1 MTLETGSPAPSRRD
15 ELDILRGVLLVLMAV
30 THLPTRLSLY
40 SSQPFGFVSAAE
52 GFVFLSAFL
61 VGSTYSR
68 KLAERGSD
76 YVRTKLWNRAGK
88 LYIAHLALLLFTFT
102 VVAAIAVISGR
113 PALRNHLSVYFDSPM
128 WAAFGGPLLLYQPP
142 LLDILPMYIVFL
154 VLTPLL
160 LKFTA
165 RRGWWPVLT
174 LSGLL
179 WLFAQLDGRRLV
191 YGKLSAL
198 AGLSVPIDA
207 FGAFDWFAWQLVWVA
222 GVWFGVRAV
231 RRRASVAAAPARRGL
246 PLLLTAAAA
255 TTVLF
260 FVWRY
265 HGGFQI
271 DAVGNS
277 SMFDKWHLGPLRVLN
292 FAALAYLVSHVVLP
306 TLGGLRLRVLSML
319 GRASLAVFTAHI
331 PFVVLSRGLIIDDT
345 TPLTA
350 VQEGLVLAITFGAM
364 LLVAWRAGAR
374 RTAARA
380 AAAA

>member
-1 MTLETGSPAPSRRD
+1 MTPEPGSPAPNRRD

-76 YVRTKLWNRAGK
+76 YVRTKLWKRAGK
-88 LYIAHLALLLFTFT
+88 LYIAHLALLLFAFT
-102 VVAAIAVISGR
+102 VVAGIAVLSGR
-113 PALRNHLSVYFDSPM
+113 PALRNHLSVYFDTPV
-128 WAAFGGPLLLYQPP
+128 WAAIGGPLLLYQPP

-160 LKFTA
+160 LSVTA

-174 LSGLL
+174 LSSLL

-191 YGKLSAL
+191 YGKLATL
-198 AGLSVPIDA
+198 AGLAVPIDA

-222 GVWFGVRAV
+222 GVWFGVRTV
-231 RRRASVAAAPARRGL
+231 RRRSSAGVAPARRRL
-246 PLLLTAAAA
+246 PLLLGAAAA
-255 TTVLF
+255 TALLF

-265 HGGFQI
+265 HGGFEI

-292 FAALAYLVSHVVLP
+292 FAALAYLVGHFVLP
-306 TLGGLRLRVLSML
+306 TLGGLRLRILSML
-319 GRASLAVFTAHI
+319 GRASLAVFTAHV

-350 VQEGLVLAITFGAM
+350 LQEALVLTLTFAAM
-364 LLVAWRAGAR
+364 LFVAWRTGAR
-374 RTAARA
+374 STRVGA
-380 AAAA
+380 AAG